1 MSGTAVAGDASGASD
16 ASPRGG
22 PDPVGGPGGSGR
34 PDGRPPARTVAALF
48 RLTAGHRPSMALA
61 TALTLAASALGL
73 AQPLVAKHV
82 VDSSARGEVLWPLL
96 LLLAGLFTAEA
107 ATGAI
112 GRFLLDRMGEG
123 VVRMVRHALVSR
135 LLRLEMRELDRRRG
149 GDLVSRVTADTT
161 LLRDVVSQAL
171 VDLLT
176 GCLVSAGALLLMLW
190 LDPFLLLLVVATVSL
205 AAVAVATLLK
215 GIRTASEHMQDSVG
229 AIAAELERALG
240 ALPVVRVYR
249 AEEREERRVGGRVDA
264 AYRSGVRAAKLAAVM
279 SSAVELAVQGSFLLV
294 LVVGGLRVGG
304 GGAGSLGDLVAFLL
318 YASYLVLPLSSVFR
332 AVGLIQRGTGAYR
345 RIDEA
350 LALPE
355 EPVRRTGTA
364 SSAPGPFASS
374 APGPSSSA
382 PGPSSSAPEPFAS
395 SAPEPSSSA
404 PEPFASS
411 ASRPSVS
418 SAPGPSALSASRAS
432 VSSALG
438 PSAPSAPRS
447 SAAGAEPPALELTD
461 VRFGYG
467 PERQVLRG
475 VSLTVPRHGLVA
487 LVGRSGAGKSTLFS
501 LVARLYE
508 PDAGTIRFDGR
519 PATAMSRRE
528 SRAGLAL
535 VDQNTHVLEGTLREN
550 LTYAAPGATEDDILR
565 VVRLARLGQVVR
577 RLPGGLDGRL
587 GDRGGT
593 LSAGERQRV
602 ALARALLAR
611 PRLLLLD
618 EPTSHLD
625 AVNEAALARALDEV
639 TSECAVLV
647 IAHRLSTVQHADR
660 IVVVDDGR
668 TVASGRHDD
677 LLVTSPVYRELAA
690 TQVLRG
696 PRDG

>member
-1 MSGTAVAGDASGASD
+1 MSDTVVA
-16 ASPRGG
+16 
-22 PDPVGGPGGSGR
+22 
-34 PDGRPPARTVAALF
+34 DGLPPPAGRSLAGSVAALF
-48 RLTAGHRPSMALA
+48 RLTSGHRPCVAVA
-61 TALTLAASALGL
+61 TALTLAASVLGL

-82 VDSSARGEVLWPLL
+82 VDSSARGQPPWPFLL
-96 LLLAGLFTAEA
+96 LLGGLFAAEA
-107 ATGAI
+107 AAGAI

-123 VVRMVRHALVSR
+123 VVRVVRHALVSR

-149 GDLVSRVTADTT
+149 GDLVARVTADTT

-171 VDLLT
+171 VDLVT

-190 LDPFLLLLVVATVSL
+190 LDPFLLLLVVAAVSL
-205 AAVAVATLLK
+205 AAVAVALLLK
-215 GIRTASEHMQDSVG
+215 GIRAASEHTQDSVG
-229 AIAAELERALG
+229 AVAAELERALG

-249 AEEREERRVGGRVDA
+249 AEEREARRVGERVDA

-294 LVVGGLRVGG
+294 LVVGGLRVHG

-332 AVGLIQRGTGAYR
+332 ALGLIQRGMGAYR

-355 EPVRRTGTA
+355 EPDRRP
-364 SSAPGPFASS
+364 APA
-374 APGPSSSA
+374 AA
-382 PGPSSSAPEPFAS
+382 
-395 SAPEPSSSA
+395 
-404 PEPFASS
+404 
-411 ASRPSVS
+411 V
-418 SAPGPSALSASRAS
+418 PSARAAAPPAATPRAAARTSPAAS
-432 VSSALG
+432 
-438 PSAPSAPRS
+438 P
-447 SAAGAEPPALELTD
+447 AGAAPPALDLAD
-461 VRFGYG
+461 VRFGYA
-467 PERQVLRG
+467 PDRPVLRG
-475 VSLTVPRHGLVA
+475 VSLTVPRHALVA

-508 PDAGTIRFDGR
+508 PDSGTLRFDGR
-519 PATAMSRRE
+519 PATELSRRE
-528 SRAGLAL
+528 SRAGIAL
-535 VDQNTHVLEGTLREN
+535 VDQNTQVLEGTLREN
-550 LTYAAPGATEDDILR
+550 LTYAAPGAGEDDILR
-565 VVRLARLGQVVR
+565 VVRLARLGPVVR

-625 AVNEAALARALDEV
+625 AVNEAALARTLSEV
-639 TSECAVLV
+639 TADCAVLV

-660 IVVVDDGR
+660 IVVLDGGR
-668 TVASGRHDD
+668 TVACGRHDD
-677 LLVTSPVYRELAA
+677 LLTTSPVYRELATA
-690 TQVLRG
+690 QVLRG
-696 PRDG
+696 PGG

>member
-1 MSGTAVAGDASGASD
+1 MSDTVVADGTRRAAPDTGA
-16 ASPRGG
+16 PEG
-22 PDPVGGPGGSGR
+22 PPP
-34 PDGRPPARTVAALF
+34 PPAGRSLAGSVAALF
-48 RLTAGHRPSMALA
+48 RLTRGHRPCVAVA

-82 VDSSARGEVLWPLL
+82 VDSSSRGEPPWPLL
-96 LLLAGLFTAEA
+96 LLLGALFAAEA
-107 ATGAI
+107 AAGAI

-149 GDLVSRVTADTT
+149 GDLVARVTADTT

-171 VDLLT
+171 VDLVT

-190 LDPFLLLLVVATVSL
+190 LDPLLLLLVVATVSL
-205 AAVAVATLLK
+205 AAVAVALLLK
-215 GIRTASEHMQDSVG
+215 GIRAASEHMQDSVG
-229 AIAAELERALG
+229 AVAAELERALG

-249 AEEREERRVGGRVDA
+249 AEEREARRVGERVDS

-294 LVVGGLRVGG
+294 LVVGGLRVHG

-332 AVGLIQRGTGAYR
+332 ALGLIQRGTGAYR

-355 EPVRRTGTA
+355 EPDRRPVPAAA
-364 SSAPGPFASS
+364 SPAPAAVPSAAS
-374 APGPSSSA
+374 GPSPA
-382 PGPSSSAPEPFAS
+382 GPGNPADPA
-395 SAPEPSSSA
+395 
-404 PEPFASS
+404 
-411 ASRPSVS
+411 
-418 SAPGPSALSASRAS
+418 
-432 VSSALG
+432 
-438 PSAPSAPRS
+438 
-447 SAAGAEPPALELTD
+447 PPALELAG
-461 VRFGYG
+461 VRFGYV
-467 PERQVLRG
+467 PDRPVLRG

-519 PATAMSRRE
+519 PAASLGRRE
-528 SRAGLAL
+528 SRAGIAL

-550 LTYAAPGATEDDILR
+550 LTYAAPGAGEDEILR
-565 VVRLARLGQVVR
+565 VVRLARLGPVVR

-625 AVNEAALARALDEV
+625 AVNEAALARTL
-639 TSECAVLV
+639 SEATADCAVLV

-660 IVVVDDGR
+660 IVVLDDGR
-668 TVASGRHDD
+668 TVASGRHDE
-677 LLVTSPVYRELAA
+677 LLTTSPVYRELATA
-690 TQVLRG
+690 QVLRG
-696 PRDG
+696 PRR